1 MSSSPQTQQL
11 SLPELLSLLLNEQHA
26 TNRLIARSNEI
37 QGHLLQ
43 GVNKLHELMDGFSS
57 GGASFHAYQTD
68 PFTSAYL
75 QVVAAMIPVTPIA
88 TSAHA
93 MAPTEVMKA
102 AMVLSRQVLEE
113 LAAYR
118 EQAEGRHILEDA
130 LGSVADPW
138 AQAQAADEP
147 EEGSE
152 H

>member
-11 SLPELLSLLLNEQHA
+11 SLPELTSLLLNEQHA
-26 TNRLIARSNEI
+26 TNRLLGRSNEI
-37 QGHLLQ
+37 QGRLLQ
-43 GVNKLHELMDGFSS
+43 VLDRMHALLDGFSS

-75 QVVAAMIPVTPIA
+75 QVVAAMIPVTPLA
-88 TSAHA
+88 ASAHT

-130 LGSVADPW
+130 LGAVADPW
-138 AQAQAADEP
+138 AQPQATEEP
-147 EEGSE
+147 EEGSDY
-152 H
+152 